1 MLLLFTDWQTE
12 EMTSHTP
19 TNGLKVA
26 FSFKCQHLNTNI
38 IVGRKIPAMLQAS
51 FTHNTTRVRT
61 DFFSSWWCAESR
73 EDCFEPTFHQ
83 VDIMCVDEVT
93 PALPT

>member
-12 EMTSHTP
+12 EMTSHAP

-51 FTHNTTRVRT
+51 FTHNTTRVRM
-61 DFFSSWWCAESR
+61 DFF
-73 EDCFEPTFHQ
+73 
-83 VDIMCVDEVT
+83 
-93 PALPT
+93 LPGGAPSHGRIVLNQLFIRLT